1 MQLATINCT
10 MAGNDCL
17 VLMPT
22 GGGKSL
28 CYQLPALISSGV
40 TVVISPLVSLIQDQ
54 LHHLGEMGIPA
65 AVLGSAETEG
75 MAQQQE
81 TYERCCDSPSLNSS
95 CFTSP
100 PRKWLGQKLMSTLE
114 RLHGRG
120 MLSRIVVD
128 EVHCISSWG
137 HDFRKDY
144 KALRILKDRFRT
156 VPVVG
161 LTATA
166 TKRVQDDCVRQ
177 LGLERCTRFFQTFN
191 RTNIMYDVKKKGK
204 NVVEDMK
211 DLIAQKYVARNGKVS
226 CGIVY
231 CFSQKDC
238 ETVAKK
244 LSMKSDDRQALPQG
258 DRRGALSR
266 RAGRSRGEPAQMEQA
281 TERFRS
287 YAPPSRLGWAST
299 SPAFASCSTIP
310 SPNRSRRTT
319 RRAAAPGATRKRLNR
334 CS

>member
-1 MQLATINCT
+1 M
-10 MAGNDCL
+10 
-17 VLMPT
+17 
-22 GGGKSL
+22 
-28 CYQLPALISSGV
+28 
-40 TVVISPLVSLIQDQ
+40 
-54 LHHLGEMGIPA
+54 
-65 AVLGSAETEG
+65 SA
-75 MAQQQE
+75 
-81 TYERCCDSPSLNSS
+81 
-95 CFTSP
+95 
-100 PRKWLGQKLMSTLE
+100 LE

-211 DLIAQKYVARNGKVS
+211 DLIAQESRVRNDKIS
-226 CGIVY
+226 CGMHLLL
-231 CFSQKDC
+231 QPEGLRDGGE
-238 ETVAKK
+238 ETV
-244 LSMKSDDRQALPQG
+244 DEVRGRQALPQG
-258 DRRGALSR
+258 DRHAVPYHAGLDVREENQRRWSNDRVPIICATVAFGMKHQQARRPLRVPPFHPQIARGVPPGERPRRSRWSEQRVHAILLLGR
-266 RAGRSRGEPAQMEQA
+266 RAKG
-281 TERFRS
+281 
-287 YAPPSRLGWAST
+287 
-299 SPAFASCSTIP
+299 
-310 SPNRSRRTT
+310 
-319 RRAAAPGATRKRLNR
+319 
-334 CS
+334 

>member
-1 MQLATINCT
+1 
-10 MAGNDCL
+10 
-17 VLMPT
+17 
-22 GGGKSL
+22 
-28 CYQLPALISSGV
+28 
-40 TVVISPLVSLIQDQ
+40 
-54 LHHLGEMGIPA
+54 
-65 AVLGSAETEG
+65 

-81 TYERCCDSPSLNSS
+81 TYERLLRQPEPELKLLYLTPEKVARS
-95 CFTSP
+95 
-100 PRKWLGQKLMSTLE
+100 GKLMSALE

-161 LTATA
+161 PTATA

-211 DLIAQKYVARNGKVS
+211 DLIAQKYVATAR
-226 CGIVY
+226 
-231 CFSQKDC
+231 FP
-238 ETVAKK
+238 VA
-244 LSMKSDDRQALPQG
+244 SF
-258 DRRGALSR
+258 
-266 RAGRSRGEPAQMEQA
+266 
-281 TERFRS
+281 T
-287 YAPPSRLGWAST
+287 AS
-299 SPAFASCSTIP
+299 A
-310 SPNRSRRTT
+310 RRTA
-319 RRAAAPGATRKRLNR
+319 RRWRRNCR
-334 CS
+334 